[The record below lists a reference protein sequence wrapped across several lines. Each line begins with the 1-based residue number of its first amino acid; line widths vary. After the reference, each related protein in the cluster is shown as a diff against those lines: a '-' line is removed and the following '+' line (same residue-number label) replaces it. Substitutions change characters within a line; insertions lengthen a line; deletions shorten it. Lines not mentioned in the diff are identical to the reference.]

1 MNHLVTQCGVHTP
14 KSGEGPV
21 VSRRRLLGGT
31 AVVVG
36 AATLLQG
43 GFRPALA
50 AVPADVQAL
59 VLETVTGPINGSDVE
74 RAMAHEHLYVDFN
87 GPTDPTYMDVDWSV
101 ALGASVNAANELRA
115 QGVNL
120 MIEWTNLGVG
130 RNILL
135 LRHVARRAGLNIVCP
150 TGIYK
155 SLVPPEFAGMSID
168 ELAAIF
174 VRELTRGVDGT
185 GIRVGFIKIA
195 TTEDGAT
202 ESDTFVHKAAGIA
215 AKEVGCTI
223 ALHSPHFAATK
234 GVVKVLEEE
243 GVSLDRF
250 VWGHAQPSKTEEHKE
265 LATRGATIQYDAIS
279 AHDDPFFH
287 GPVDDESM
295 LGRIE
300 AMVKAG
306 FDKQVIVST
315 DASVCVHPPKWQ
327 YDRTNTYLYG
337 YFEAKLQKRLG
348 EAMAAQVLRDNVI
361 RAFRRGDKVA

>member
-1 MNHLVTQCGVHTP
+1 MNQSWTNCGVHP
-14 KSGEGPV
+14 LRSGGESSL
-21 VSRRRLLGGT
+21 SRRRLLCGT
-31 AVVVG
+31 AALAG
-36 AATLLQG
+36 ATTLLQAG
-43 GFRPALA
+43 SRSALA
-50 AVPADVQAL
+50 AAPADVQAL
-59 VLETVTGPINGSDVE
+59 VLESVTGPVRGSDVE

-87 GPTDPTYMDVDWSV
+87 GPTDPAYMDVDWAV

-130 RNILL
+130 RSVML

-155 SLVPPEFAGMSID
+155 SLVPPEYAGMSID
-168 ELAAIF
+168 ELAAVF
-174 VRELTRGVDGT
+174 VRELTKGVDGT

-202 ESDTFVHKAAGIA
+202 DSDTFVHRAAGIA

-234 GVVKVLEEE
+234 GVVEVLEEA

-265 LATRGATIQYDAIS
+265 LAARGATIQYDAIS

-295 LGRIE
+295 LDRIE
-300 AMVKAG
+300 ALVKAG

-315 DASVCVHPPKWQ
+315 DASVCVHPAKWQ

-337 YFEAKLQKRLG
+337 YFEAKLQERLG

-361 RAFRRGDKVA
+361 RAFRRGDDVT

>member
-1 MNHLVTQCGVHTP
+1 MNQSWIKCAANSP
-14 KSGEGPV
+14 KSEDGTL
-21 VSRRRLLGGT
+21 VSRRRLLCGT
-31 AVVVG
+31 AA
-36 AATLLQG
+36 AATLLHAG
-43 GFRPALA
+43 WRPALA
-50 AVPADVQAL
+50 AAPADVQML
-59 VLETVTGPINGSDVE
+59 VLESVTGPVRGSDVE

-87 GPTDPTYMDVDWSV
+87 GPTDPAYMDVDWSV
-101 ALGASVNAANELRA
+101 ALGASVNAANELRD

-130 RNILL
+130 RNVML
-135 LRHVARRAGLNIVCP
+135 LRHVSRRAGLSIVCP

-155 SLVPPEFAGMSID
+155 SLVPPEYAGMSID
-168 ELAAIF
+168 ELAAVF
-174 VRELTRGVDGT
+174 VRELTKGVDGT

-202 ESDTFVHKAAGIA
+202 DSDTFVHRAAGIA

-234 GVVKVLEEE
+234 GVVKVLEEA

-265 LATRGATIQYDAIS
+265 LAARGATIQYDAIS

-295 LGRIE
+295 LDRIE
-300 AMVKAG
+300 ALVKAG

-315 DASVCVHPPKWQ
+315 DASVCVHPAKWQ

-348 EAMAAQVLRDNVI
+348 EAMAAQVLRDSVV
-361 RAFRRGDKVA
+361 RAFRRGDNVT

>member
-1 MNHLVTQCGVHTP
+1 MNQLWIQGTAHAPMCEDGARL
-14 KSGEGPV
+14 
-21 VSRRRLLGGT
+21 SRRRLLGGT
-31 AVVVG
+31 AAVVG
-36 AATLLQG
+36 AAVVLQAG
-43 GFRPALA
+43 WRPALA

-59 VLETVTGPINGSDVE
+59 MLETVTGPLKGSDVE

-87 GPTDPTYMDVDWSV
+87 GPADPSYMDVDWSV

-130 RNILL
+130 RNVLL

-155 SLVPPEFAGMSID
+155 SLVPPEFAGLSID
-168 ELAAIF
+168 ELAAAF
-174 VRELTRGVDGT
+174 VRELTKGADGT

-202 ESDTFVHKAAGIA
+202 ESDTFVHKAAAIA
-215 AKEVGCTI
+215 ATEVGCTI

-234 GVVKVLEEE
+234 GVVKVLEEA
-243 GVSLDRF
+243 GVSLERF
-250 VWGHAQPSKTEEHKE
+250 VWGHAQPSKTEEHQE
-265 LATRGATIQYDAIS
+265 MAARGATIQYDAIS

-295 LGRIE
+295 LDRIE
-300 AMVKAG
+300 ALVKAG

-337 YFEAKLQKRLG
+337 YFEAKLRERLG

-361 RAFRRGDKVA
+361 RAFRRGDKVS

>member
-1 MNHLVTQCGVHTP
+1 
-14 KSGEGPV
+14 
-21 VSRRRLLGGT
+21 
-31 AVVVG
+31 
-36 AATLLQG
+36 
-43 GFRPALA
+43 
-50 AVPADVQAL
+50 
-59 VLETVTGPINGSDVE
+59 
-74 RAMAHEHLYVDFN
+74 
-87 GPTDPTYMDVDWSV
+87 
-101 ALGASVNAANELRA
+101 
-115 QGVNL
+115 
-120 MIEWTNLGVG
+120 
-130 RNILL
+130 
-135 LRHVARRAGLNIVCP
+135 
-150 TGIYK
+150 
-155 SLVPPEFAGMSID
+155 MSID

-185 GIRVGFIKIA
+185 GIRAGFIKIA

-202 ESDTFVHKAAGIA
+202 ESETFVHKAAGIA

-265 LATRGATIQYDAIS
+265 LAARGATIQYDAIS

-295 LGRIE
+295 LDRIE
-300 AMVKAG
+300 AMVKAD

-337 YFEAKLQKRLG
+337 YFEAKLQRRLG
-348 EAMAAQVLRDNVI
+348 EVMAGQVLRDNVI

>member
-1 MNHLVTQCGVHTP
+1 MNRSSPECAAHPWKNEDG
-14 KSGEGPV
+14 SAI
-21 VSRRRLLGGT
+21 SRRHLLGGT
-31 AVVVG
+31 AVVAV
-36 AATLLQG
+36 AATLLSTRS
-43 GFRPALA
+43 RPALA
-50 AVPADVQAL
+50 AVPADVQNL
-59 VLETVTGPINGSDVE
+59 ELETVTGPIKGSVVE

-87 GPTDPTYMDVDWSV
+87 GPTDPTYMDVDWAV

-130 RNILL
+130 RNVLL

-155 SLVPPEFAGMSID
+155 SLVPPEFAGLSVE
-168 ELAAIF
+168 ELAACF
-174 VRELTRGVDGT
+174 VRELTKGVDGT
-185 GIRVGFIKIA
+185 GIRAGFIKIA

-202 ESDTFVHKAAGIA
+202 ESDTFVHRAAGIA
-215 AKEVGCTI
+215 AKETGCTV
-223 ALHSPHFAATK
+223 ALHSPHYAATQ
-234 GVVKVLEEE
+234 GVVKVLEEAS
-243 GVSLDRF
+243 VSLERF

-265 LATRGATIQYDAIS
+265 LAARGATIQYDAIS

-295 LGRIE
+295 LDRIE
-300 AMVKAG
+300 ALAKAG

-361 RAFRRGDKVA
+361 RAFRRGEKIT

>member
-1 MNHLVTQCGVHTP
+1 MNQLGTQCCVHAPNT
-14 KSGEGPV
+14 GEGLV

-31 AVVVG
+31 AAVVG
-36 AATLLQG
+36 AAKLLQAG
-43 GFRPALA
+43 LRPALA
-50 AVPADVQAL
+50 AAPADVQAL
-59 VLETVTGPINGSDVE
+59 VLETVTGPIKGSDVE
-74 RAMAHEHLYVDFN
+74 RAMAHEHLYFDLN

-130 RNILL
+130 RNVLL

-150 TGIYK
+150 TGIYQ

-202 ESDTFVHKAAGIA
+202 ESDTLVHKAAGIA
-215 AKEVGCTI
+215 ARDVGCTI

-234 GVVKVLEEE
+234 GVVKVLAEE

-250 VWGHAQPSKTEEHKE
+250 VWGHAQLSKTEEHRE
-265 LATRGATIQYDAIS
+265 LAARGATIQYDAIS
-279 AHDDPFFH
+279 AHDDKFFH

-295 LGRIE
+295 LDRIE

-315 DASVCVHPPKWQ
+315 DASVCVHPPKEQ

-348 EAMAAQVLRDNVI
+348 EVMAAQVLRDNVI

>member
-1 MNHLVTQCGVHTP
+1 MNQSRCDSGVRLPT
-14 KSGEGPV
+14 SENGANL
-21 VSRRRLLGGT
+21 SRRRLLCGT
-31 AVVVG
+31 AALAG
-36 AATLLQG
+36 TAALLQAG
-43 GFRPALA
+43 VRPALA

-59 VLETVTGPINGSDVE
+59 VLESVTGPIKGGDVE

-87 GPTDPTYMDVDWSV
+87 GPTDPAYMDVDWSV

-130 RNILL
+130 RNVLL

-155 SLVPPEFAGMSID
+155 SLVPPEYAGMSVD
-168 ELAAIF
+168 QLAGVF
-174 VRELTRGVDGT
+174 VHELTKGVDGT

-195 TTEDGAT
+195 TTEAGAT
-202 ESDTFVHKAAGIA
+202 ESDTVIHRAAGLA
-215 AKEVGCTI
+215 ATEVGCTV
-223 ALHSPHFAATK
+223 ALHSPHFAATQ
-234 GVVKVLEEE
+234 GVVKVLEEA
-243 GVSLDRF
+243 GVSMERF
-250 VWGHAQPSKTEEHKE
+250 VWGHAQPSKTDEHKA
-265 LATRGATIQYDAIS
+265 LAARGATIQYDAIS

-295 LGRIE
+295 LERIE
-300 AMVKAG
+300 ALAKAG

-315 DASVCVHPPKWQ
+315 DASVCVHPAKWQ

-337 YFEAKLQKRLG
+337 YFEAKLRDRLG

-361 RAFRRGDKVA
+361 RAFRRGDKVS